1 MKNKLISL
9 ALVLLLVITVLPLSV
24 SSAEYEDGF
33 IYEVVGTTATVTGY
47 DGKST
52 ALTVPDSLGGY
63 TVTAIGTKAF
73 DGNLIQSI
81 ALPDT
86 VTSVEDDSFSSSSIR
101 SISVGDDNTVYSAQS
116 GVLYSKDGKTLVRYP
131 AGKTSTTF
139 TMPTGLTAIAPKAFK
154 DVSTAVTIT
163 VALSVQTIG
172 ESAFENATS
181 LRLNSLPTNLVTIG
195 DSAFKNCAALTINTI
210 PASLRTIGNNAFE
223 GCTSI
228 ALFTMHN
235 GVETIG
241 DEAFKGC
248 TSLRGVIFPAS
259 VTSIGQ
265 DAFLQTSALEYFGVD
280 TANTAYSVASG
291 VLYSLD
297 GKTLIKYP
305 DNKADT
311 EFTIPDTVEAVQNNA
326 FAYTKNLV
334 TLNSGKEFRTIT
346 AGAFRDCKSVQLI
359 TIPQL
364 VSSIDVTT
372 FDGCTALR
380 AINVDSLNPR
390 FLSDGQGVLYNKSCT
405 NLLRI
410 PEGYPSTVYTP
421 LGIVQTV
428 DIYAAK
434 NCAMLQKINLPSTVQ
449 TIGYG
454 AFLNCPIL
462 ESVTIPTSTT
472 TISER
477 AFENCKSLATVTFN
491 SAVETIGAKAFYECV
506 ALTSAEIPQSV
517 TSIGASAFENS
528 GLATVTLS
536 EGLESVGESAF
547 AYTALTTVDIPAT
560 VTLLGDKAFF
570 NCSLLEAI
578 NVATA
583 NENYKSDDGVLYTT
597 DGTLIQYPS
606 AKASEKYVVLSDT
619 TKIGNLALY
628 GASSLEA
635 VEIGRSVT
643 DIASDSFSGIT
654 QSVTIYGYANTTAEQ
669 FATAHDIAFVA
680 LEVQPTDIFVSA
692 VSPVKTDTIYDG
704 DELLFRCT
712 LRNIGE
718 YDAFD
723 PIKVDFYLNGRLIET
738 VTTDTTIAA
747 GRSLNVTT
755 TVPKIAFFGTSS
767 ITVIVNDDE
776 GLAETDL
783 TNNRKKARFLIV

>member
-9 ALVLLLVITVLPLSV
+9 ALVLLLVITALPLSV
-24 SSAEYEDGF
+24 SSAEYQDGF
-33 IYEVVGTTATVTGY
+33 AYEVVGTTATVTGY
-47 DGKST
+47 DGNAT
-52 ALTVPDSLGGY
+52 ALTVPASLGGY
-63 TVTAIGTKAF
+63 TVTAIGSKAF

-81 ALPDT
+81 ALPAT
-86 VTSVEDDSFSSSSIR
+86 VTSVADDSFSSASIR
-101 SISVGDDNTVYSAQS
+101 SITVGSANETYSATS
-116 GVLYSKDGKTLVRYP
+116 GVLYNKDKTTLVRYP

-139 TMPTGLTAIAPKAFK
+139 SIPSTVTSVAAKAFK
-154 DVSTAVTIT
+154 DVSATATIN
-163 VALSVQTIG
+163 VSLSIQTIG
-172 ESAFENATS
+172 ESAFENAKS
-181 LRLNSLPTNLVTIG
+181 LKLNSLPTSLVTIG

-223 GCTSI
+223 GCTAI
-228 ALFTMHN
+228 TLFTMHN
-235 GVETIG
+235 GVQTIG

-280 TANTAYSVASG
+280 TANTAYSVNSG
-291 VLYSLD
+291 VLYSID

-305 DNKADT
+305 DNKSDAV
-311 EFTIPDTVEAVQNNA
+311 FTMPDTVEAVQNNA
-326 FAYTKNLV
+326 FAYTNNLI

-346 AGAFRDCKSVQLI
+346 AGAFRNCDSVQLI

-405 NLLRI
+405 NLLKI

-434 NCAMLQKINLPSTVQ
+434 NCTMLQKINLPSTVQ

-454 AFLNCPIL
+454 AFMNCPIL
-462 ESVTIPTSTT
+462 ASMTIPASTT

-477 AFENCKSLATVTFN
+477 AFENCPKLETVTFN
-491 SAVETIGAKAFYECV
+491 SAVETIESKAFYGCV
-506 ALTSAEIPQSV
+506 ALTSADLPASLK
-517 TSIGASAFENS
+517 TIGISAFENS
-528 GLATVTLS
+528 GLETVTLS

-547 AYTALTTVDIPAT
+547 AYTLLTTVDLPAT
-560 VTLLGDKAFF
+560 VASLGDKAFF

-583 NENYKSDDGVLYTT
+583 NENYKSDDGVLYST

-606 AKASEKYVVLSDT
+606 AKASEKYIVLDGT
-619 TKIGNLALY
+619 EKIGNLALY
-628 GASSLEA
+628 GATALESI
-635 VEIGRSVT
+635 EIGRTVT

-654 QSVTIYGYANTTAEQ
+654 NSVTIHGYANTAAEQ
-669 FATAHDIAFVA
+669 FATAHSIAFVA
-680 LEVQPTDIFVSA
+680 IEVQPTDIFVSA

-704 DELLFRCT
+704 DEILFRCT
-712 LRNIGE
+712 LRNIGD

-723 PIKVDFYLNGRLIET
+723 PIKVDFYFNGRLIES
-738 VTTDTTIAA
+738 VTTTTTIAA

-755 TVPKIAFFGTSS
+755 TVPKVAFFGTSS

-776 GLAETDL
+776 NLAETDF